1 MAIQDTP
8 EMSGDGAA
16 LTPSQFPELHSMRSQ
31 HLAFML
37 LVNVVWGLAT
47 VATKVA
53 LGQLPP
59 VMATAMRFSLIG
71 LVLLPVLRWQPGRMR
86 HILAV
91 AVSAGGVQLGLFYAG
106 LSYSSGVAS
115 TAILG
120 QLGVPFSTILSIFLL
135 GETVRWRRWGGIIL
149 AFSGTMVLGFDP
161 RVLDHPLGAGLVLA
175 ATFVGASSSI
185 LMRKLQGVG
194 VFQLQAWIAV
204 ISAPILIPVT
214 LIFETGQWAAIQAA
228 DNFTLACIAYTALA
242 SSLVGHGG
250 MYFMLQRYP
259 VSLVMPLTL
268 LAPFL
273 TVVFGILFLGEALT
287 TRLVLGGAIT
297 FIGVLIITLRKP
309 DSARVLEPT

>member
-1 MAIQDTP
+1 MAIQENPSD
-8 EMSGDGAA
+8 SGAGAA
-16 LTPSQFPELHSMRSQ
+16 LPPMGDRQSIAAQ

-59 VMATAMRFSLIG
+59 IMATAMRFSLIG

-86 HILAV
+86 QILAV
-91 AVSAGGVQLGLFYAG
+91 AITAGGVQLSLFYSG
-106 LSYSSGVAS
+106 LAYSSGVAS

-185 LMRKLQGVG
+185 LMRRLQGVG

-204 ISAPILIPVT
+204 ISAPILIPIT
-214 LIFETGQWAAIQAA
+214 LMFETGQWSAIQAA
-228 DNFTLACIAYTALA
+228 DTFTLSCIAYTALA

-273 TVVFGILFLGEALT
+273 TVVFGIVFLGEALT
-287 TRLVLGGAIT
+287 LRLVLGGAIT
-297 FIGVLIITLRKP
+297 FIGVLIITLRAP
-309 DSARVLEPT
+309 ETARPTDP